1 MPRSKKCHLYSY
13 PRKEEKIIPKEL
25 QAAEHGRT
33 PGFQTRSALLSIGT
47 RQVLFLFAK
56 PLISTSKLLVINTL
70 RFQDAARP

>member
-1 MPRSKKCHLYSY
+1 MPQSKKYRLYSY

-33 PGFQTRSALLSIGT
+33 PGFLTKSALLSVGT

-56 PLISTSKLLVINTL
+56 PLISTWMLFAINTL
-70 RFQDAARP
+70 RFQDAAHP